1 MSCTLLDAGG
11 ADDPQLPEETG
22 GSQKRGRLVSG
33 DAGPE
38 TSPHVLPGHAR
49 AEAIAT
55 IWRKRFLSLLWRR
68 APLLPCRTN
77 GQSQAAPEC
86 PCQLQPLGWEQ
97 DVRNR
102 TRTHAPRSHE
112 ARARVQA

>member
-38 TSPHVLPGHAR
+38 TSPPRPSRPRSGGSYRHHLAKAVSEPPVEAGTAATLPHKW
-49 AEAIAT
+49 AISG
-55 IWRKRFLSLLWRR
+55 RPRVSLPTP
-68 APLLPCRTN
+68 APRVGT
-77 GQSQAAPEC
+77 GRQ
-86 PCQLQPLGWEQ
+86 EQ
-97 DVRNR
+97 DPDPR
-102 TRTHAPRSHE
+102 TKEP
-112 ARARVQA
+112 